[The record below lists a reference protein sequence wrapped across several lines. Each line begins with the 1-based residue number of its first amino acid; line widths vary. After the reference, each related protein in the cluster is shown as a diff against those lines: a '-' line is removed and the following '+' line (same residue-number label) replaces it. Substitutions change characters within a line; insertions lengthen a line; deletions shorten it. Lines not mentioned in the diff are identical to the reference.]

1 MSHNL
6 QKNVLECGYL
16 RVLNSHLSPENSVSQ
31 ICITFPNSSTFPLIF
46 RSLRLYK
53 HEKVF
58 NMKNVRKYAIIF
70 WQFSESPDNKNI
82 SFFSFRTT
90 TKKSFTKTKYLQR
103 VTLTQQ
109 WFLVTP
115 PQMPKIA
122 QRKNYNIK
130 VTFNTAKVKKVMSI
144 ALFLNTQ
151 VNRFWNIILSN
162 CCCV

>member
-1 MSHNL
+1 
-6 QKNVLECGYL
+6 
-16 RVLNSHLSPENSVSQ
+16 
-31 ICITFPNSSTFPLIF
+31 
-46 RSLRLYK
+46 
-53 HEKVF
+53 
-58 NMKNVRKYAIIF
+58 MKNVRKHNF
-70 WQFSESPDNKNI
+70 LKFSESPDDNKAL
-82 SFFSFRTT
+82 FFSFRIT